1 MRHRKSYLTYI
12 YDQVIK
18 EQLAEK
24 NMALENVREELAVN
38 RMELESLKITPA
50 NDASKGKIIGIS

>member
-1 MRHRKSYLTYI
+1 
-12 YDQVIK
+12 
-18 EQLAEK
+18 
-24 NMALENVREELAVN
+24 MALENVREELAVN